1 MSQKFELSH
10 LLPKF
15 SENEQKDIEIY
26 YAFSKEVEKEVQ
38 EKSMV
43 EYLKHPVIG
52 PLVKSIPKEVQEAN
66 NKTSDLMLRDAI
78 FEHKWEPYIH
88 HLMVQGMQYAHMG
101 LDFKTWYDIIAIVR
115 KYYVPILKQLNES
128 DQTDRAS
135 SITNGMNVF
144 FDYVMCVIGE
154 SFIQERNRK
163 IGEQNNRLETMV
175 KELESFAYIISH
187 DLKTP
192 LRGIASLSD
201 WIVQDYRDKLDD
213 TGKEYLDLLKNR
225 VLRLELLIDGVLAY
239 SRAGRA
245 GAVTEQVD
253 LNTIVTEVIEML
265 DPAPNVKIQ
274 VDNTLPTLVAAK
286 SSMTQVF
293 SNLIGN
299 AIKHNDKEN
308 IEIHIGSSAYQGDW
322 LLYVRDNGPGIPE
335 EFHEKVFKIFQTLK
349 TKDDVDSTGIG
360 LSIVKKIIDSA
371 GGKIWIESKPGEGT
385 AFYFIL
391 KK

>member
-1 MSQKFELSH
+1 MPQKFEFDH
-10 LLPKF
+10 LLPSF
-15 SENEQKDIEIY
+15 SEKEKKDIELY
-26 YAFSKEVEKEVQ
+26 YTFSKEVEKQIQAQSRDELDRHRIIGPLIKSIPAEVQ
-38 EKSMV
+38 ETS
-43 EYLKHPVIG
+43 
-52 PLVKSIPKEVQEAN
+52 
-66 NKTSDLMLRDAI
+66 NKISDTLQRAAI
-78 FEHKWEPYIH
+78 FEDKWQPYIH
-88 HLMVQGMQYAHMG
+88 HLMIQGVQYAHMG
-101 LDFKTWYDIIAIVR
+101 LDFKTWYDLVAIYR
-115 KYYVPILKQLNES
+115 KYYVPILNQMAKNNEV
-128 DQTDRAS
+128 DRVLD
-135 SITNGMNVF
+135 ITNGMNVF
-144 FDYVMCVIGE
+144 FDYVMCVIGD

-163 IGEQNNRLETMV
+163 IEEQNKRLEGMV

-201 WIVQDYRDKLDD
+201 WILQDYRDKLDD

-245 GAVTEQVD
+245 GSVTEQVD
-253 LNTIVTEVIEML
+253 LNTILSEVIEML
-265 DPAPNVKIQ
+265 DPSPHVKIH
-274 VDNTLPTLVAAK
+274 VDNTLPTLLAVK

-293 SNLIGN
+293 SNLVGN
-299 AIKHNDKEN
+299 AIKHNDKEEV
-308 IEIHIGSSAYQGDW
+308 EIHVGSSEHQGDW

-349 TKDDVDSTGIG
+349 TKDEVDSTGIG

-371 GGKIWIESKPGEGT
+371 GGKIWIESKTGEGST
-385 AFYFIL
+385 FYFIL